1 MTAPFLGQIC
11 NFAGNFAPRG
21 WAFCDGQLLAVSQNS
36 ALFSILGTVYGGDGR
51 TTFGL
56 PDMRGRLPM
65 NQGSGPGLTPRTLGA
80 KGGTENVVLGANQM
94 PQHKHTQQG
103 STDVAS
109 DIAPAGKVTADA
121 QLNVYSDD
129 PPTDAMSTQ
138 AIGDAGG
145 NQPHTN
151 LMPFLVLNFIIAL
164 TGVFP
169 SRN

>member
-1 MTAPFLGQIC
+1 MTEPFVAQIC
-11 NFAGNFAPRG
+11 NFAGTFAPRG
-21 WAFCDGQLLAVSQNS
+21 WAFCDGQLLAISQNN
-36 ALFSILGTVYGGDGR
+36 ALFAILGTTYGGDGR
-51 TTFGL
+51 TTFAL

-65 NQGSGPGLTPRTLGA
+65 NQGSGPGLTPRQLGA
-80 KGGTENVVLGANQM
+80 KGGTEDVTLIVNQM

-121 QLNVYSDD
+121 SLNIYSDD
-129 PPTDAMSTQ
+129 SPTDAMSTQ